1 MSRADDAG
9 ALDRTEQLLRSAP
22 PGTVEQVHVA
32 AFERLTPA
40 EREAAFARL
49 SAGTAGTPGT
59 PGTAGTAGT
68 TGAASTAGT
77 TGAASTAGTAGTTS
91 TPDDADRPADPSPAA
106 LGRAA
111 ARIEGRRRGALAQV
125 LGTDAPGAA
134 LSSAV
139 SSAILATVAGYAAS
153 SAAWEAWGAEG
164 DEEPPEYGGG
174 IGDFGF

>member
-1 MSRADDAG
+1 MSRSDDAG
-9 ALDRTEQLLRSAP
+9 ALDRSEQLLRSAP
-22 PGTVEQVHVA
+22 PGTIEQVHVA

-49 SAGTAGTPGT
+49 SAGTTGTT
-59 PGTAGTAGT
+59 GTAGT
-68 TGAASTAGT
+68 TT
-77 TGAASTAGTAGTTS
+77 
-91 TPDDADRPADPSPAA
+91 TPDPADRPADPSPAA

-139 SSAILATVAGYAAS
+139 SAAILATVAGYAAS
-153 SAAWEAWGAEG
+153 SAAWDAWGAEG

-174 IGDFGF
+174 GIGDFGF

>member
-1 MSRADDAG
+1 MSRHDDAG
-9 ALDRTEQLLRSAP
+9 ALDRSEQLLRSAP

-49 SAGTAGTPGT
+49 SAGPGGAPGT
-59 PGTAGTAGT
+59 PSVTDA
-68 TGAASTAGT
+68 
-77 TGAASTAGTAGTTS
+77 
-91 TPDDADRPADPSPAA
+91 ADRPADPSPTA

-139 SSAILATVAGYAAS
+139 SAAILAAVAGYSAS

-164 DEEPPEYGGG
+164 DEEPPEYGAGG
-174 IGDFGF
+174 IGDLGF

>member
-1 MSRADDAG
+1 MARRDDAG
-9 ALDRTEQLLRSAP
+9 ALDRSEQMLRSAP
-22 PGTVEQVHVA
+22 PQTVEQVHVA

-40 EREAAFARL
+40 ERGAAFERL
-49 SAGTAGTPGT
+49 SARAAGTGD
-59 PGTAGTAGT
+59 
-68 TGAASTAGT
+68 
-77 TGAASTAGTAGTTS
+77 TTS
-91 TPDDADRPADPSPAA
+91 TPDAAERPADPSPAA

-139 SSAILATVAGYAAS
+139 SAAILATVAGYAAS

-174 IGDFGF
+174 GIGDFGF

>member
-1 MSRADDAG
+1 MSRSDDAG
-9 ALDRTEQLLRSAP
+9 ALDRSEQMLRSAP
-22 PGTVEQVHVA
+22 PQTVEQVHVA

-40 EREAAFARL
+40 EREAAFERL
-49 SAGTAGTPGT
+49 SAGAG
-59 PGTAGTAGT
+59 
-68 TGAASTAGT
+68 GA
-77 TGAASTAGTAGTTS
+77 
-91 TPDDADRPADPSPAA
+91 PDAERPADPSPAA

-111 ARIEGRRRGALAQV
+111 ARLEGRRRGALAQV

-139 SSAILATVAGYAAS
+139 SAAILATVAGYAAS

-174 IGDFGF
+174 GIGDFGF

>member
-1 MSRADDAG
+1 MSRSEDAG
-9 ALDRTEQLLRSAP
+9 ALDRSEQMLRSAP

-40 EREAAFARL
+40 ERGAAFERL
-49 SAGTAGTPGT
+49 SAGTA
-59 PGTAGTAGT
+59 
-68 TGAASTAGT
+68 
-77 TGAASTAGTAGTTS
+77 S
-91 TPDDADRPADPSPAA
+91 TPDAAEHPTDPSPAA

-111 ARIEGRRRGALAQV
+111 ARIEGRRRGALAQA

-139 SSAILATVAGYAAS
+139 SAAILATVAGYAAS

-174 IGDFGF
+174 GIGDFGF